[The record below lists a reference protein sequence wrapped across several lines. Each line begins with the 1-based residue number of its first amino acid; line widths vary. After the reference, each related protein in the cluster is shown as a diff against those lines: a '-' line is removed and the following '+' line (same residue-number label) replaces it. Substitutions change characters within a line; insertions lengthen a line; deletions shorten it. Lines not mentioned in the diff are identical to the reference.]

1 MRRFAEDF
9 VRNRLYEATLSGT
22 KLKFYDVIKC
32 PNIFLDNFKTKSS
45 YLNLCTFILRYL
57 IASLNCVSL
66 VLVLI
71 LIGDHEILK
80 PKKIKTD
87 KNQIL
92 RVLEFLP

>member
-1 MRRFAEDF
+1 MKQPYWEQNLNFMTSSN
-9 VRNRLYEATLSGT
+9 VRT
-22 KLKFYDVIKC
+22 F
-32 PNIFLDNFKTKSS
+32 FLDNFKTKSS

>member
-1 MRRFAEDF
+1 MKQPYWEQNLNFMTSSN
-9 VRNRLYEATLSGT
+9 VRT
-22 KLKFYDVIKC
+22 F
-32 PNIFLDNFKTKSS
+32 FLDNFKTKSS
-45 YLNLCTFILRYL
+45 YLNLCTFIPRYL